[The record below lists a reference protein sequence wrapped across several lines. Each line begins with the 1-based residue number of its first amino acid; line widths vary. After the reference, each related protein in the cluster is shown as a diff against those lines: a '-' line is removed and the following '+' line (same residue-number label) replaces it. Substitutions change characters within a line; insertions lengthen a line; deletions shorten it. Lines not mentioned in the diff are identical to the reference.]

1 MTTSINSI
9 NAGGN
14 AASETV
20 TKKQSQLSDSTKKEL
35 EALGIPATDGMTEA
49 EAQQKI
55 TQAKQE
61 KHQQNGQQQGYSSEF
76 EIKADAKS
84 LAEELG
90 ISVSDDAVISDIL
103 NEIGTEIEALLDTVE
118 NNPSVLSKVCDYFNK
133 LLNLDVEYENMVA
146 LQSNYENAMNM
157 IAENNKIALGL
168 S

>member
-61 KHQQNGQQQGYSSEF
+61 KQQQNGQQQGYSSEF

-90 ISVSDDAVISDIL
+90 ISVSDDADISDIL
-103 NEIGTEIEALLDTVE
+103 NEIGTEIEALLDTAE

-133 LLNLDVEYENMVA
+133 LSNLDVEYDNMVA